1 MSFECPHCGEIL
13 GELTCQACQRSLP
26 EGSSY
31 CNWCGEE
38 LAGTEEV
45 SGDPELTT
53 EDHAEGPIDL
63 ASRKLCSD
71 GTCIGVIGPD
81 GRCKECGKPY
91 TGEPEMEPEL
101 EEEPAEEPAEE
112 PEEKKEEH

>member
-26 EGSSY
+26 EGSQY
-31 CNWCGEE
+31 CNWCGKE
-38 LAGTEEV
+38 LADDTGGQADLEET
-45 SGDPELTT
+45 SAD
-53 EDHAEGPIDL
+53 DDEGGVDF

-91 TGEPEMEPEL
+91 TGEPEL
-101 EEEPAEEPAEE
+101 EEQ
-112 PEEKKEEH
+112 PEEEKEED

>member
-13 GELTCQACQRSLP
+13 GELTCQACQRPLP
-26 EGSSY
+26 EGSRY

-38 LAGTEEV
+38 LVDDAGDQAGLE
-45 SGDPELTT
+45 GAPAD
-53 EDHAEGPIDL
+53 DDEGPVDF

-91 TGEPEMEPEL
+91 TGDPEL
-101 EEEPAEEPAEE
+101 EEEPEEK
-112 PEEKKEEH
+112 PEEEKEKH

>member
-26 EGSSY
+26 EGSRY
-31 CNWCGEE
+31 CCWCGEE
-38 LAGTEEV
+38 LAGAAEV
-45 SGDPELTT
+45 SEGPELAT
-53 EDHAEGPIDL
+53 EGDGENSVDF

-81 GRCKECGKPY
+81 GHCKECGKPY
-91 TGEPEMEPEL
+91 TGEPEP
-101 EEEPAEEPAEE
+101 EPAEEKE
-112 PEEKKEEH
+112 EEKEEEH